1 MLYPDVVPAFEELRQ
16 IKDLAKQYPASPK
29 LVVGVITNS
38 DDRVPS
44 VLSSLGIKVNPRRH
58 GTPAQ
63 TLKSSEDGEDDVDF
77 VVMSYD
83 VGFEKPSRKIF
94 DATRQVV
101 YSGWGPK
108 NQDDRYIHVG
118 DDLEK
123 DFKGAEQAWW
133 ESMLLDREGTH
144 AKHGAQGLQ
153 AVSSIKD
160 LRELR
165 SYIIPDN

>member
-16 IKDLAKQYPASPK
+16 IRDISKRDPASPK
-29 LVVGVITNS
+29 LIVGVITNS

-44 VLSSLGIKVNPRRH
+44 VLSSLGLKVNPRRH

-63 TLKSSEDGEDDVDF
+63 SLKFSEDEEDDVDF
-77 VVMSYD
+77 VIMSYD

-94 DATRQVV
+94 DAARQVV

-108 NQDDRYIHVG
+108 KQGDRYIHVG

-123 DFKGAEQAWW
+123 DFRGAEQAGWDRV
-133 ESMLLDREGTH
+133 LLDREENHGKH
-144 AKHGAQGLQ
+144 ATQELQ
-153 AVSSIKD
+153 AVTRMKN
-160 LRELR
+160 LRGLR
-165 SYIIPDN
+165 LFITSDS